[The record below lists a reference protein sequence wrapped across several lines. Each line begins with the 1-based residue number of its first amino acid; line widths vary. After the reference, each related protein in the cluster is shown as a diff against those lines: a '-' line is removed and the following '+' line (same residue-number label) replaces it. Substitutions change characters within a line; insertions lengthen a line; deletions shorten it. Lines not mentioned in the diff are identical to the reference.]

1 MKKVLGILAIT
12 TTVFCTV
19 AFFANL
25 LDRKRYA
32 ELNIHDFATEP
43 RQYTMH

>member
-1 MKKVLGILAIT
+1 MKKALGTLAIT

-19 AFFANL
+19 AFFAHL
-25 LDRKRYA
+25 LFQKQYA